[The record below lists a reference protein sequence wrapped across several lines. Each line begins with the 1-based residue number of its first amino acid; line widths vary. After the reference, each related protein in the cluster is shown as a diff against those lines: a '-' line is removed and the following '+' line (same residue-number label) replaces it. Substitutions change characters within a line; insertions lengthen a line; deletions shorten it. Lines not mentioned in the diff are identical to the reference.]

1 MEIFMTDYYEP
12 PNIPLSKEDIDY
24 RADAS
29 VAKRASSMS
38 TQASDKVIDC
48 YRNTNSLKILFGA
61 CSAEEKVADDAFKKA
76 DDATKKAEKSWQKL
90 QQVPPWF

>member
-1 MEIFMTDYYEP
+1 MTNYYEP

-29 VAKRASSMS
+29 AAERAASMS
-38 TQASDKVIDC
+38 THASDKVVEC
-48 YRNTNSLKILFGA
+48 YKNTNALKILFGA

-90 QQVPPWF
+90 LQVPPGF